1 MLPDLELSNP
11 RENPSFLFCEVN
23 MAELLLLLAE
33 AQLQLAQ
40 HLLRH
45 LLHSKPHLPK
55 QGSCPLFPLLTL

>member
-1 MLPDLELSNP
+1 
-11 RENPSFLFCEVN
+11 
-23 MAELLLLLAE
+23 MAELLLPLAE

-55 QGSCPLFPLLTL
+55 QGSCPLFALLTL